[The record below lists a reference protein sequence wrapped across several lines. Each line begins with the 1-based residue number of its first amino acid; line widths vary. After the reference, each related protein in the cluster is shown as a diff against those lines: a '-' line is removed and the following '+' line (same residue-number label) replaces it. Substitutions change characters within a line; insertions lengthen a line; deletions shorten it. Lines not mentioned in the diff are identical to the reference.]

1 MLSVASQHTS
11 VNILKLL
18 AYGNGNWSLRKGID
32 RSRGSTKLV
41 SAWVVYWHLTLG
53 RSICQE
59 IKMSFSPS
67 RKWVLSIGCSSFG
80 TELSWHVENP
90 SLKTSRK
97 QYHFRP
103 NFLKITK
110 KKSVYFNY
118 NCHRSERSQLRLE
131 QLTNP
136 NNFQWVGA
144 TYISYGGYFCWIAG
158 PKKWHHTPQSAPQIT
173 VNWIR
178 RKWSDRSSDTLLKI
192 FLRYILCKFLR
203 NSYLLNVK

>member
-1 MLSVASQHTS
+1 VLSVASQHTS

-110 KKSVYFNY
+110 KKETVYFNY

-136 NNFQWVGA
+136 NNFQWVGRPTYHMAA
-144 TYISYGGYFCWIAG
+144 TFVGLRA
-158 PKKWHHTPQSAPQIT
+158 PKNDIT
-173 VNWIR
+173 HLSR
-178 RKWSDRSSDTLLKI
+178 RHKSQLI
-192 FLRYILCKFLR
+192 E
-203 NSYLLNVK
+203 

>member
-80 TELSWHVENP
+80 TELSWRVENP

-110 KKSVYFNY
+110 KKLSTSTTIATDPRDRNSVSNNWQTRTIF
-118 NCHRSERSQLRLE
+118 SESGDLHIIWRLLLLVCGP
-131 QLTNP
+131 QKMTSHTS
-136 NNFQWVGA
+136 VGA
-144 TYISYGGYFCWIAG
+144 TNHS
-158 PKKWHHTPQSAPQIT
+158 
-173 VNWIR
+173 
-178 RKWSDRSSDTLLKI
+178 
-192 FLRYILCKFLR
+192 
-203 NSYLLNVK
+203 

>member
-110 KKSVYFNY
+110 KKRNCLLQLQLPQIREIATPSRTIDKPEQFSVS
-118 NCHRSERSQLRLE
+118 R
-131 QLTNP
+131 
-136 NNFQWVGA
+136 A
-144 TYISYGGYFCWIAG
+144 TYISYGGYFCWFAG

-178 RKWSDRSSDTLLKI
+178 RKWSDRSSDTLFKI
-192 FLRYILCKFLR
+192 FSR
-203 NSYLLNVK
+203 YLLCILS